1 MSITAT
7 ALDRSRFTL
16 AAAFALVLAGI
27 GVLFGFPSTEEPTVP
42 VRTATVQAFWPGASP
57 ERQEALVAHPLE
69 EVIRE
74 IPEVSHIDTIIRPGF
89 TLLYVNLRGNTAPAK
104 LPVIWQQVKA
114 KVAQAALP
122 EGVAPPVVNDEYGRV
137 AVHSLALTG
146 ANYSAGQLQDWAK
159 KARERLQGVS
169 GVQAIALYGVREDRV
184 YVELS
189 PDRLAAAGV
198 TPQAIAQA
206 LRARN
211 VLTSAGEIE
220 VQGKSLALAPSGDLP
235 SVADLAAVPIVTP
248 NSGTLPL
255 SALGKIVQRAE
266 DPPLSA
272 VLFNGEPAVVLGV
285 SMLPG
290 LNVGDFAERLN
301 TRLVDIEKELPVG
314 MHLSSVTDQSI
325 VVATQLGEV
334 GRVFIET
341 VVIVLAVVVGFL
353 GWRAGLVTGLI
364 VPVTVLGTLAIMRAF
379 GIELHQVSIAA
390 IIISLGLFVDNAI
403 VVVEDFQ
410 RRVVDGEDRH
420 RAAVAAGHGMAAP
433 LLTSTAAIILSFV
446 PLVSGQNDTAEY
458 MRSLGY
464 VVAITLLL
472 SLLLALTFTPL
483 LAKLQW
489 RQDTVAH
496 RGDAALARL
505 RGWYVGKVQW
515 TLHHPFVVIGAMLA
529 ILSVAVTCYG
539 LLPQELLS
547 SSERAQLQMSIELDP
562 GTSTRRTADIAAKV
576 SRTLADRKRFPELTG
591 NAIYVGDGGPRFILG
606 LNPPAPA
613 ANRAYAVINLSADA
627 DREAAVDHIRSELSQ
642 LYPMAKF
649 EPKRFSVGASDVGKA
664 VFRLVGPDRTLLA
677 DASHKLMEAL
687 RRDPKVYDIS
697 TTLEGSSPYLTVD
710 IDAPRAAQAQVSN
723 ADIAG
728 SLDAAYAGIQ
738 ATVLRQGNAMVP
750 VIVRAPDSERFS
762 PERLSHLPV
771 SATTRLGD
779 VAALRLA
786 DQTAILKRRD
796 MFPSVEVSAFGAG
809 LTAQE
814 IVDRMQPVIAQL
826 NLPKDTA
833 VEYGGELAD
842 SVEANQG
849 LQDYLPLALLGM
861 GAMFLWQFRS
871 LRKTAIILVSI
882 PFVLIGACIGMW
894 VTAQPVSFSATLG
907 LLALG
912 GIIVNNAVLLIER
925 IQYERDQGKELYAAV
940 IEAASLRLRPIMMTN
955 LTCVLGL
962 VPLFAFGGPLWRP
975 LAATMIGGLA
985 LGTLVTLVL
994 IPSLYVVAFRWNGL
1008 ARTTGEA
1015 S

>member
-74 IPEVSHIDTIIRPGF
+74 VPEVEHIDTIIRPGF
-89 TLLYVNLRGNTAPAK
+89 TLLYVNLRGNTAPEK

-122 EGVAPPVVNDEYGRV
+122 EGVTPPQVNDEYGRV
-137 AVHSLALTG
+137 AVRSLALTG
-146 ANYSAGQLQDWAK
+146 PNYSAGQLQDWAK

-198 TPQAIAQA
+198 TPQVIAQA

-301 TRLVDIEKELPVG
+301 VRLADIEKELPYG
-314 MHLSSVTDQSI
+314 MHLASVTDQSI

-334 GRVFIET
+334 GRVFLET

-364 VPVTVLGTLAIMRAF
+364 VPVTVLGALAIMRAF

-410 RRVVDGEDRH
+410 RRVAGGEARH
-420 RAAVAAGHGMAAP
+420 DAAVAAGKDMAAP
-433 LLTSTAAIILSFV
+433 LLTSTSAIILSFV
-446 PLVSGQNDTAEY
+446 PLVSGQNSTAEY
-458 MRSLGY
+458 MRSLGF

-483 LAKLQW
+483 LAKLQPAGG
-489 RQDTVAH
+489 AH
-496 RGDAALARL
+496 HGGEAMIARVRAWYAERVRAALR
-505 RGWYVGKVQW
+505 
-515 TLHHPFVVIGAMLA
+515 HPFWVIGTMAATLA
-529 ILSVAVTCYG
+529 VSVVLYG

-547 SSERAQLQMSIELDP
+547 SSERAQLQMSVELDP
-562 GTSTRRTADIAAKV
+562 GTSTRQTADIAAKV
-576 SRTLADRKRFPELTG
+576 SRTLADRQRFPELTG

-613 ANRAYAVINLSADA
+613 ANRAYAVINLAADA
-627 DREAAVDHIRSELSQ
+627 DREAAVDHIRNELSR

-649 EPKRFSVGASDVGKA
+649 EPKRFSLGASEVGKA
-664 VFRLVGPDRTLLA
+664 VFRLVGPDRTVLA
-677 DASHKLMEAL
+677 DTARKLMEAL
-687 RRDPKVYDIS
+687 RRDHNVHTIS

-710 IDAPRAAQAQVSN
+710 IDAPRAAQALVSN

-728 SLDAAYAGIQ
+728 ALDAAYSGMP

-786 DQTAILKRRD
+786 DQTAVLNRRD
-796 MFPSVEVSAFGAG
+796 MFPSVEVSAFGSG
-809 LTAQE
+809 LTAQD
-814 IVDRMQPVIAQL
+814 IVDRMQLVIAKL
-826 NLPKDTA
+826 GLPKDTV

-849 LQDYLPLALLGM
+849 LQDYLPLAVLGM
-861 GAMFLWQFRS
+861 AGLFLWQFRS
-871 LRKTAIILVSI
+871 FRKTLIILVSI
-882 PFVLIGACIGMW
+882 PFVVIGACAGLW
-894 VTAQPVSFSATLG
+894 LTGQPVSFSATLG

-912 GIIVNNAVLLIER
+912 GIIVNNAVLLLER
-925 IQYERDQGKELYAAV
+925 IQFECNQNKPLAQAIADAAV
-940 IEAASLRLRPIMMTN
+940 LRLRPIMMTM

-985 LGTLVTLVL
+985 LGTLITLVL
-994 IPSLYVVAFRWNGL
+994 VPSLYFVAFRWNGVSRL
-1008 ARTTGEA
+1008 TGEN